1 MYLCTTYGIVILE
14 IKDCNKRVI
23 AIKYSCI
30 VSFFIP
36 ANTQR
41 KENPKM
47 SVVYCGAPIHL
58 HLQHLTPR
66 QPLRFTHL

>member
-1 MYLCTTYGIVILE
+1 MYTYGIVILE
-14 IKDCNKRVI
+14 IKRVVIKRVI

-47 SVVYCGAPIHL
+47 SAVYCSAPVHL
-58 HLQHLTPR
+58 HLRHLTPR